1 MNHPAPTASL
11 LQLDQ
16 LRVSLNGRPLIHGLS
31 LQLARGETLGLVGA
45 SGSGKSLTAL
55 AILGLLPSGAQCEGR
70 ILLDGDNL
78 LDQPESALNALRG
91 RDIGM
96 VFQEPM
102 TALNPLQTIGDQVAE
117 VVRIHQR
124 VSRQAALA
132 RARTMLDRVGLPA
145 PRFGLDR
152 YPHELSGG
160 QRQRVAIAIAMV
172 LQPRLLIA
180 DEPTT
185 ALDVTTQAQ
194 ILSLLQQLVRE
205 EGCGLILVTHDLA
218 VVAQMADRVAVL
230 HEGQLVEQ
238 GEAVAVLRT
247 PRAAYTTHLLA
258 QSQLPAAPRA
268 PALQAPRPPL
278 LEVDQVMRTYRQAGP
293 WFRAA
298 PTVRAVDHVS
308 LTVRPGERVGLVG
321 ESGCGK
327 STLLRT
333 ILGLDQ
339 PQAGEVRLHGRRF
352 TGQERELRR
361 AVQIVF
367 QDPYGSFDPRWRVEA
382 LVAEPLALL
391 PTPPDA
397 AARRHRVE
405 QLLTQV
411 GLQPA
416 DADLYPHEF
425 SGGQRQRIA
434 IARALAT
441 EPELLVLDEA
451 VSALDVAIRAQ
462 VLALLTRL
470 SQELGLAYLFISHDL
485 AVVRAVTERVYVMAE
500 GRIVEAGETAQVF
513 QHPTHAYTRR
523 LLASSPDLI
532 QALQERQERQAHPE
546 PALALT

>member
-1 MNHPAPTASL
+1 MSHPAPTASL

-124 VSRQAALA
+124 VSRQVALA

-238 GEAVAVLRT
+238 GEAVVVLRT
-247 PRAAYTTHLLA
+247 PRAAYTAHLLA

-268 PALQAPRPPL
+268 PALQAPRPAL
-278 LEVDQVMRTYRQAGP
+278 LEVDQVVRTYRQAGP
-293 WFRAA
+293 WFRTT

-411 GLQPA
+411 GLHPA
-416 DADLYPHEF
+416 DADRYPHEF

-462 VLALLTRL
+462 VLA
-470 SQELGLAYLFISHDL
+470 
-485 AVVRAVTERVYVMAE
+485 
-500 GRIVEAGETAQVF
+500 
-513 QHPTHAYTRR
+513 
-523 LLASSPDLI
+523 
-532 QALQERQERQAHPE
+532 
-546 PALALT
+546 